1 VVAMSSGAP
10 SVRLLARSVDEYLHR
25 VLAVEDVEGQSK
37 ALAEAAGDM
46 GATLYK
52 AGDAAAFGKAKLD
65 AYLTTK
71 AGKYCDV
78 AEKLVFNHLAKGDQ
92 MSSLITGEWYMRKLF
107 NGWARPFEF
116 NAQHML
122 RCGHAEEARDTA
134 RMALRMPWWTLQQ
147 GYETTLQLAQIPGTP
162 REVFRALNGIRPFST
177 QHIQQQR
184 PTHYG
189 GVQYLG
195 PNARGPA
202 HPRL

>member
-1 VVAMSSGAP
+1 MEHCST
-10 SVRLLARSVDEYLHR
+10 
-25 VLAVEDVEGQSK
+25 
-37 ALAEAAGDM
+37 
-46 GATLYK
+46 TLYGG
-52 AGDAAAFGKAKLD
+52 AWQHLSGMHTGGLTETSPVLSLGSAK
-65 AYLTTK
+65 
-71 AGKYCDV
+71 
-78 AEKLVFNHLAKGDQ
+78 
-92 MSSLITGEWYMRKLF
+92 
-107 NGWARPFEF
+107 
-116 NAQHML
+116 
-122 RCGHAEEARDTA
+122 A